1 VVLVATPVFGAGFGN
16 DLIGDFDAVGSG
28 TLASRDLLDISAL
41 GITSTNFS
49 ARVVITDLGSDMLIS
64 IDGINHITLLGVT
77 GIGADAITQQDFL
90 LAV

>member
-1 VVLVATPVFGAGFGN
+1 
-16 DLIGDFDAVGSG
+16 
-28 TLASRDLLDISAL
+28 
-41 GITSTNFS
+41 
-49 ARVVITDLGSDMLIS
+49 MLIS